1 MKIIKNKKVFLAL
14 VLSLAVFLF
23 FAAPAIKSEY
33 RWFKIKRA
41 ISAIGYP
48 EQLGLTKIK
57 TIQCQISCDGACCV
71 GGALCS
77 ALTPADCPKTQEVS
91 GMMAGG
97 TGTMALFAIEDLSAT
112 GVTASGQ
119 LIAGMNSITMP
130 KVNVCLAGR
139 SGCIG
144 ACCGGF

>member
-1 MKIIKNKKVFLAL
+1 MKMIKHKRILLAL
-14 VLSLAVFLF
+14 VSFFFLFLF

-48 EQLGLTKIK
+48 EQLGLTNIK
-57 TIQCQISCDGACCV
+57 TIQCVVSCDGACCQ

-97 TGTMALFAIEDLSAT
+97 TGNMALFAIEDLST
-112 GVTASGQ
+112 SGVKAGGQ
-119 LIAGMNSITMP
+119 LIAGMTSITMP
-130 KVNVCLAGR
+130 KANVCLAGR
-139 SGCIG
+139 VGCVG
-144 ACCGGF
+144 TCCGGF